1 LLWTISPRIRHRI
14 AVPGGVPIV
23 AFRPGTMLTADEA
36 YYRKA
41 SGYGGVVLL
50 REFEPS

>member
-1 LLWTISPRIRHRI
+1 LMQRLGVTFYDAAYH
-14 AVPGGVPIV
+14 AVALRNG
-23 AFRPGTMLTADEA
+23 GTMITADEA

-41 SGYGGVVLL
+41 KGHGGVVLL